1 MMSTVGVDHT
11 NFENSDLTWKTV
23 SKRNRRGMR
32 RTKESVAAIS
42 MTIGLGLANKNARK
56 MENVTVLESERLGVD
71 ILGRHFCEKV
81 ENVPIKK
88 RRLMFRSPSPPH
100 PMTPCPHLE
109 ASEKHVDFQ
118 ATPDQ
123 NCGSSTEQWQQLM
136 KSDCSAKS
144 YAPSIDDEKISDGIN
159 GVEDFSGIE
168 ILAAAACSDSICNDV
183 TDYEGNPVVEES
195 TQERIQSSVSSI
207 LLDETTASL
216 ETAYRFP
223 IDSVN
228 ERKSESS
235 SFQDNSSAFLHE
247 VPCGKDTAAER
258 SPLHEFPSGKGTNLS
273 VNESK
278 SEGSSFQDNSFAV
291 LHKIP
296 SDKNTTREGFIPLP
310 DDRLLWDLNV
320 PMDAWPCDGGNV
332 DSQKDSVDNISVR
345 SEEMQTMESQD
356 IKSDTTNEVVSSDVD
371 GGNRMTSELRS
382 MPAGTD
388 DLGTEKQESGYG
400 SQYIKDDT
408 TNGVV
413 SSDIDGGDK
422 MTSDLRSMPVWTD
435 DLSVEEWQSG
445 FDSEYLKN
453 YTTKE
458 VVSSD
463 VGGDN
468 RMTSDSRIMPVG
480 SDNLSTDKQESEGCS
495 GYDSRLQT
503 KEPQDMKNETANEV
517 VSSDVDGGNRMT
529 SDSRTMP
536 VGTDDFS
543 TEKQESEGCSDYDSR
558 LQTKE
563 PQDTKNDI
571 TNEVVSSDVDG
582 DNRMTSDLR
591 TIPVGTDDF
600 STEKHESEGCSVY
613 DSQFEDGEL
622 RESDDHC
629 WEEAE
634 QVDYDT
640 ECEEERSLGLEADSD
655 EQELAEKSKCCE
667 TGEAFKTNSVSL
679 KIRTMEMSSGETM
692 KFDCLD
698 RSNYDLRV
706 DLSMESKKEML
717 SCVEG
722 SLSSDVLK
730 SRPANFNGSYTRAER
745 GSGSDKF
752 MGSERSAHMRG
763 RSPEGARF
771 FNPSANYWDSSKRE
785 HPHNYHGPYNFGR
798 PRSKGAFGNREYSEG
813 TDQAPSDAAGV
824 ARPDHRITRQFMAS
838 YRPLLRRRSPIERD
852 DSYNMHPRVPT
863 VADTSP
869 DRNRFRRFSQGVSR
883 GIREKYLRLIPD
895 DSTQYMRRMPH
906 RLDRRERSISPHG
919 GRPQHAVPYE
929 RARSRSRSPSPIDWL
944 LQRDRNED
952 SRRRNRSPDF
962 RSDARMDRVRLPFS
976 KRFAA
981 AGYAEFIS
989 PPRSRVSP
997 KRNSRIFEDHHSG
1010 LDHFRGRKSHV
1021 RMIQQDQRF
1030 DQVCPSRRLNSD
1042 DHFNPMIRPRR
1053 FPDKTAG
1060 GKGCKYVVNDD
1071 GKHSSS
1077 RYAMIHR
1084 SRCYDTDGGARQ
1096 FRKNEEDS
1104 YMAKNSLTMTNANGV
1119 SSRHPDDADAP
1130 RTAGEDRFPRN
1141 NLERGETGILVSKC
1155 PYSDLRIPPLDRRE
1169 TDVYPSDP
1177 QALLADGSDRSVDTP
1192 NHCKSSIPIL
1202 RLSAFLLVLHF
1213 RFRSLLIS
1221 LVFGF

>member
-1 MMSTVGVDHT
+1 MVSVSSGMMSTVGVDHT

-223 IDSVN
+223 ID
-228 ERKSESS
+228 
-235 SFQDNSSAFLHE
+235 
-247 VPCGKDTAAER
+247 
-258 SPLHEFPSGKGTNLS
+258 S

-536 VGTDDFS
+536 VGTDAMPVETDDLS
-543 TEKQESEGCSDYDSR
+543 VEKQESEGCFRYDSHLQIKESLDIKDDTIDKVVPSDVDGDNMTASDLR
-558 LQTKE
+558 TLPVGTDDLSEQKHECEGCSGYDSHLQTKE
-563 PQDTKNDI
+563 PQDIKNVA
-571 TNEVVSSDVDG
+571 TNEVISYDVG
-582 DNRMTSDLR
+582 GVNMMTSDLR
-591 TIPVGTDDF
+591 TMPVGSDDSSTEKQECEGCPDYDLHLQTEEPQDIKDDTTNKVVSSDVNGGNRMTSDERTMPVGTDDL
-600 STEKHESEGCSVY
+600 STEKLESEACSGYDAHLQTSEPQDTILDAMKEEVSSDVDEGNRLTSDMRMVTVGTDDLGIEKQESEECSGYDSHLLTNEPQHTKHDAMKEVVSPYVDGGNRLTSDSRTMLVGIDAIPVGPDDSSTEKPGSEGCSGY
-613 DSQFEDGEL
+613 YSQFKDGEL
-622 RESDDHC
+622 RESDVQG

-634 QVDYDT
+634 QVDYDP
-640 ECEEERSLGLEADSD
+640 EFDFEEERSFGLEAESG
-655 EQELAEKSKCCE
+655 EQELKVERGSNLELTANFKCCE
-667 TGEAFKTNSVSL
+667 SGEALSKNSVSL
-679 KIRTMEMSSGETM
+679 KIRTVEVSDGETM
-692 KFDCLD
+692 KIDCLD
-698 RSNYDLRV
+698 GSNYDLRV
-706 DLSMESKKEML
+706 DLSKVSKRELL

-722 SLSSDVLK
+722 SLSSDVQTR
-730 SRPANFNGSYTRAER
+730 SRFDSFN
-745 GSGSDKF
+745 
-752 MGSERSAHMRG
+752 
-763 RSPEGARF
+763 
-771 FNPSANYWDSSKRE
+771 
-785 HPHNYHGPYNFGR
+785 
-798 PRSKGAFGNREYSEG
+798 
-813 TDQAPSDAAGV
+813 
-824 ARPDHRITRQFMAS
+824 
-838 YRPLLRRRSPIERD
+838 
-852 DSYNMHPRVPT
+852 DSYPRAGRCAGSKKSLGRIDLVHRCVEEAPEVLMFSILQLIIGILSGGIHLFMIAPT
-863 VADTSP
+863 VSVVP
-869 DRNRFRRFSQGVSR
+869 DQNVFFGTENISQAQT
-883 GIREKYLRLIPD
+883 KFLR
-895 DSTQYMRRMPH
+895 
-906 RLDRRERSISPHG
+906 
-919 GRPQHAVPYE
+919 
-929 RARSRSRSPSPIDWL
+929 
-944 LQRDRNED
+944 
-952 SRRRNRSPDF
+952 
-962 RSDARMDRVRLPFS
+962 
-976 KRFAA
+976 K
-981 AGYAEFIS
+981 
-989 PPRSRVSP
+989 
-997 KRNSRIFEDHHSG
+997 
-1010 LDHFRGRKSHV
+1010 
-1021 RMIQQDQRF
+1021 
-1030 DQVCPSRRLNSD
+1030 
-1042 DHFNPMIRPRR
+1042 
-1053 FPDKTAG
+1053 
-1060 GKGCKYVVNDD
+1060 
-1071 GKHSSS
+1071 
-1077 RYAMIHR
+1077 
-1084 SRCYDTDGGARQ
+1084 
-1096 FRKNEEDS
+1096 
-1104 YMAKNSLTMTNANGV
+1104 
-1119 SSRHPDDADAP
+1119 
-1130 RTAGEDRFPRN
+1130 
-1141 NLERGETGILVSKC
+1141 
-1155 PYSDLRIPPLDRRE
+1155 
-1169 TDVYPSDP
+1169 
-1177 QALLADGSDRSVDTP
+1177 
-1192 NHCKSSIPIL
+1192 
-1202 RLSAFLLVLHF
+1202 LLVLRDLATVLPGNLWVLTGH
-1213 RFRSLLIS
+1213 LLEGDHRLKELILTACIQGFQPQEILVLIGVGLEDTCKGLVEASEMSIS
-1221 LVFGF
+1221 CIFLMTARNT